1 MLINSSDISGLTHSA
16 NGHKK
21 VTFLQ
26 QKMRYILS
34 QGTGGYTML
43 GKIPAPVVPGGIM
56 IYFFLMGANLIFLT
70 IHFNFSKLYYLF
82 TYQVPMHLM
91 RLAVPI

>member
-16 NGHKK
+16 NGYKK

-34 QGTGGYTML
+34 QGTGVYIYIHNVGQDTHTCSTW
-43 GKIPAPVVPGGIM
+43 GHNGG
-56 IYFFLMGANLIFLT
+56 G
-70 IHFNFSKLYYLF
+70 
-82 TYQVPMHLM
+82 VPMHLM
-91 RLAVPI
+91 RLAVPICFK